1 MKTLNSLSLAI
12 VVTAV
17 LAGCV
22 TQSVVVE
29 KNTTLEPVPPPAVVD
44 AHFEGIAGRGPDV
57 IASLRA
63 EPAPVRPEIVEGKNF
78 AGDQSAL
85 NARGFVHVGSGRYAV
100 DDASADR
107 ESTALGTNIGAD
119 RIVIYREHLA
129 DDASQPE
136 FMAAYFVRFKLLFG
150 ATFRN
155 LTNKERE
162 AVAGAG
168 GVEIGSVVG
177 STPAAQANL
186 IAGDLVLMFNGKPF
200 RDRVEF
206 QELLRSQAGKPVTLT
221 IRRNELTMDRVVRLG
236 AMPPTAGER

>member
-1 MKTLNSLSLAI
+1 MKTLNRLSLA
-12 VVTAV
+12 VVATAV

-29 KNTTLEPVPPPAVVD
+29 HNTTIDPVSAPAMVD
-44 AHFEGIAGRGPDV
+44 QHFEGVVGRGPDV
-57 IASLRA
+57 IAMLRA

-85 NARGFVHVGSGRYAV
+85 NARGFVHVGSGRYAI

-107 ESTALGTNIGAD
+107 EATALGTNIGAD
-119 RIVIYREHLA
+119 RIVIYREHVA
-129 DDASQPE
+129 DGETEPQ
-136 FMAAYFVRFKLLFG
+136 FMAAYFVRFRLLFG

-155 LTNKERE
+155 LTSKERE
-162 AVAGAG
+162 VVEGAG

-186 IAGDLVLMFNGKPF
+186 IAGDLVTAFNGKPF
-200 RDRVEF
+200 ADRVAF
-206 QELLRSQAGKPVTLT
+206 QDLLRGQAGKAVTLT
-221 IRRNELTMDRVVRLG
+221 IRRNGITMDRMVRLG
-236 AMPPTAGER
+236 SMPTTP